1 MRASPLLLIAA
12 LGLSGAAIAKPLFP
26 QGTALPP
33 PSDAAPRC
41 SADSARRFIGKPG
54 DENAEVARQAAD
66 AEAVRLIRPGQA
78 VSMDYRVE
86 RLNLKLDDKGV
97 VLGITCG

>member
-1 MRASPLLLIAA
+1 MRLLILMAA
-12 LGLSGAAIAKPLFP
+12 FGLSGAATAKPLFP

-33 PSDAAPRC
+33 PADAAPAC
-41 SADSARRFIGKPG
+41 SATSARGFIGKSG
-54 DENAEVARQAAD
+54 DGNAEAARQAAD

-78 VSMDYRVE
+78 VSQDYRVE

-97 VLGITCG
+97 VVAITCG